1 MNRTMLQEAAT
12 AFHASDGAAYEQWLG
27 RWSSRLAEAFL
38 DFINFPNDGEL
49 LDVGCGT
56 GSLAMAMAER
66 WPGRQVTGVDLSPKY
81 IAYAQSRRTGGQP
94 AFGTGDACALQY
106 QNGRFAGAAA
116 QLLFLFVPPAVA
128 LREMRRVTR
137 PGGTVAAVVWDS
149 RGGLVFQRMMWDTAV
164 AIDPNARVARDSLF
178 ANPVAIP
185 GGLARFF
192 REAGIEDVVTDSIT
206 IRMDYESFEDYWQSF
221 QTGQGPVGA
230 YFANLTPDL
239 SARIREAVRDAY
251 CSGSPDGP
259 RSLAASAWAVRG
271 KAP

>member
-1 MNRTMLQEAAT
+1 MLQEAST
-12 AFHASDGAAYEQWLG
+12 AFHASDGAAYERWLG

-38 DFINFPNDGEL
+38 DFINFPDDGEL

-66 WPGRQVTGVDLSPKY
+66 WPGRQVTGADLSPKY
-81 IAYAQSRRTGGQP
+81 ITYAQSRRTGGQP
-94 AFGTGDACALQY
+94 AFEIGDACALQY
-106 QNGRFAGAAA
+106 QDGRFAGVAA

-164 AIDPNARVARDSLF
+164 AIDPNARAARDSLF

-185 GGLARFF
+185 GGLAGFF
-192 REAGIEDVVTDSIT
+192 REAGIENVETESIT
-206 IRMDYESFEDYWQSF
+206 IRMNYESFDDYWGSF
-221 QTGQGPVGA
+221 QTGQGPVGV
-230 YFANLTPDL
+230 YFSNLTADQ

-251 CSGSPDGP
+251 CSGAPDGP

-271 KAP
+271 TAP